1 MTTVSEQFSVPGKGA
16 SARSTVTWFAAAL
29 IGSAVIG
36 LAGGL
41 IWGEVAP
48 RAMLQEISAG
58 TAELMNAETR
68 AFIGAD
74 AWFAGIAAI
83 AGLLTGVL
91 GYRLGIARRTGGARP
106 LIAAALILGGVAGA
120 FVMLWLGQQ
129 IGLSAYNHNLAT
141 SADGTIFPSSLTL
154 GATSVLA
161 FWPLMTAIVILI
173 AEWGTR
179 PTPEPTAPGPY
190 PSA

>member
-1 MTTVSEQFSVPGKGA
+1 MTTVPEQFSLSGKDV
-16 SARSTVTWFAAAL
+16 SVRSTVGWFATAL
-29 IGSAVIG
+29 VGSAVLG
-36 LAGGL
+36 LVGGL

-58 TAELMNAETR
+58 TAELMNTETR

-83 AGLLTGVL
+83 AGLITGLV
-91 GYRLGIARRTGGARP
+91 GFRFGVSRRTGGARAV
-106 LIAAALILGGVAGA
+106 ITAGLILGGVAGA

-129 IGLSAYNHNLAT
+129 IGLSAYNHNLA
-141 SADGTIFPSSLTL
+141 SSSNGTVFSSSLTL
-154 GATSVLA
+154 GATSALA
-161 FWPLMTAIVILI
+161 FWPMLTAIVILI

-179 PTPEPTAPGPY
+179 PGAEPAAPGPY
-190 PSA
+190 PSQ

>member
-1 MTTVSEQFSVPGKGA
+1 MATVPEQFSRSERDAPT
-16 SARSTVTWFAAAL
+16 RSTVAWAAAAL
-29 IGSAVIG
+29 AGSAVLG
-36 LAGGL
+36 LLGGL

-83 AGLLTGVL
+83 AGLLTGAIGFRFLVSK
-91 GYRLGIARRTGGARP
+91 RTGGARA
-106 LIAAALILGGVAGA
+106 LVAAALILGGVAGA
-120 FVMLWLGQQ
+120 FAMLWLGQQ

-141 SADGTIFPSSLTL
+141 SADGTVFPSSLTL
-154 GATSVLA
+154 GATSALA
-161 FWPLMTAIVILI
+161 FWPMLTAIAILI
-173 AEWGTR
+173 AEWGNR
-179 PTPEPTAPGPY
+179 PAPEPAAPGPY